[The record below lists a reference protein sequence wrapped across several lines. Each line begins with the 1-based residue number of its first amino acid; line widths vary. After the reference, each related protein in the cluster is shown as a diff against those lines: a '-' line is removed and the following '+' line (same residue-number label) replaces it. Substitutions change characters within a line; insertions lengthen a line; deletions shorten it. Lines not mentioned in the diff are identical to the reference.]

1 MRMVEDTY
9 FSPVT
14 TEKVKDSLDHEGLG
28 EMHYLLRKCF

>member
-1 MRMVEDTY
+1 MIMVEDTY

-14 TEKVKDSLDHEGLG
+14 TEKVKESLDREGLD